1 MEWLKYVM
9 VILHGWSFEAMLA
22 ASRAEVCALS
32 FLSTCLMA
40 SATASQ
46 KEEVEARSSALLFY
60 IVDSYN
66 IIVVEGVSPP
76 HQSNQSSIIK
86 K

>member
-1 MEWLKYVM
+1 
-9 VILHGWSFEAMLA
+9 MLA

-32 FLSTCLMA
+32 FLSTCSRA

-66 IIVVEGVSPP
+66 IIVVEGVSP
-76 HQSNQSSIIK
+76 HQSNQSSIIINNDKMDK
-86 K
+86 KKWGKNNG